1 MGSLYLCIESHDSS
15 RPLVKT
21 RWPRGYNDGVGT
33 LYLVATPI
41 GNLEDITLRGL
52 RTLERVALIAAE
64 DTRTTRKLLGSYGI
78 TTPTTSYHEHTSR
91 SKAAGLLKTLETSDI
106 ALVSEA
112 GTPGISDP
120 GKVLVQMAL
129 EAGFQVMPI
138 PGASAP
144 ASALSVSGL
153 PSDQYLFLGFLPR
166 RKTERTKL
174 LTSVADM
181 PFTLVAFEAPHR
193 LRASLSDLLDVLGDR
208 EVAVSREMTKRHEEV
223 FKGLLSGAID
233 HFPEP
238 RGEFTLVVAGAG
250 PSNKPGDGP
259 DEEALREEVIRLQG
273 MGMGAREA
281 ADTIAKSTG
290 LSRREAYKRWLEVI
304 GKKVQP

>member
-1 MGSLYLCIESHDSS
+1 M
-15 RPLVKT
+15 
-21 RWPRGYNDGVGT
+21 GT

-52 RTLERVALIAAE
+52 KVLEQVALIAAE

-78 TTPTTSYHEHTSR
+78 ATPITSYHEHTSR

-120 GKVLVQMAL
+120 GRVLVQMAL
-129 EAGFQVMPI
+129 DAGFRVMPI

-144 ASALSVSGL
+144 ASALSVSGF

-166 RKTERTKL
+166 RKADRTKL
-174 LTSVADM
+174 LTSVADV

-193 LRASLSDLLDVLGDR
+193 LHASLSDLLAVLGDR
-208 EVAVSREMTKRHEEV
+208 EVAVSREMTKRHEEL
-223 FKGLLSGAID
+223 FTGLLSGAID
-233 HFPEP
+233 HFSEP
-238 RGEFTLVVAGAG
+238 RGEFTLVIAGAG
-250 PSNKPGDGP
+250 APGAQNVP
-259 DEEALREEVIRLQG
+259 DDKALREEILKLRELGV
-273 MGMGAREA
+273 GAREA
-281 ADTIAKSTG
+281 AGRISRSSN
-290 LSRREAYKRWLEVI
+290 LSRREAYRMWLDVVSKE
-304 GKKVQP
+304 KQP